1 VSLKNLLF
9 CDARH
14 SDPTNKMIILM
25 SWGASNCFLEE
36 VMAHFGD
43 RAGVS
48 ESAQGSWPTF
58 STDVKSAVFFIGQST
73 LSLIT
78 RLTGT
83 LRTWR
88 QRERKGRSLR
98 NCRQPSFTISA
109 SRRWIAGRKS
119 TSRSGGND
127 MTTNSGPKDYSA
139 QHVGAAAPDETAAE
153 SPRRPIQP
161 WIAPLVNSAG
171 SLALDDAVFKRTRRL
186 RTRTSWLNQR

>member
-1 VSLKNLLF
+1 MQQRATRLAPAGVSR
-9 CDARH
+9 C
-14 SDPTNKMIILM
+14 DPTNKMIILM

-88 QRERKGRSLR
+88 QRERERAELAQLSPAELHDIGVSSLD
-98 NCRQPSFTISA
+98 
-109 SRRWIAGRKS
+109 RW
-119 TSRSGGND
+119 
-127 MTTNSGPKDYSA
+127 
-139 QHVGAAAPDETAAE
+139 AE
-153 SPRRPIQP
+153 IHKPFWRE
-161 WIAPLVNSAG
+161 
-171 SLALDDAVFKRTRRL
+171 
-186 RTRTSWLNQR
+186 